1 MFINMQ
7 REYLILVGGDKNF
20 GAVKV
25 QPASKGLRLE
35 IDIERSVELD
45 EESVFKAYAVYPS
58 LKETDYLGVLEGYKG
73 DFNIDGGKGAFGVAI
88 TRKNTAKGNENFFC
102 CCSEDGRLD
111 VIEEVFKGG
120 REPKKE
126 SDKRVEGKTA
136 SSVPEP
142 QEKERE
148 TKEFV
153 KEYLA
158 SALKKLEKITE
169 GFTSEKVNGYYLR
182 GKNRIIES
190 VMANDKVYKAVM
202 RYGYYIFSTKA
213 DDTGEQFIVSIPVSA
228 KEGNPFE
235 GYEKYAFEVKSDI
248 PGDMNFYCI
257 AAGSDKQGDFFLK
270 EL

>member
-1 MFINMQ
+1 MQ

-35 IDIERSVELD
+35 IDIERSVEL
-45 EESVFKAYAVYPS
+45 EEGSVFKAYTVYPS
-58 LKETDYLGVLEGYKG
+58 LKETEYLGVLEGYKG

-88 TRKNTAKGNENFFC
+88 TRKNTSEGDEKFLC

-111 VIEEVFKGG
+111 VIEKVFEGG
-120 REPKKE
+120 GKQKKE
-126 SDKRVEGKTA
+126 PGKKEEEKEA
-136 SSVPEP
+136 SAVPEP
-142 QEKERE
+142 REKERE

-182 GKNRIIES
+182 GKNRIMES
-190 VMANDKVYKAVM
+190 VMANDKVYKAVV

-213 DDTGEQFIVSIPVSA
+213 DGECEQFIISVPVSA
-228 KEGNPFE
+228 KDGNPFE

-257 AAGSDKQGDFFLK
+257 AAGSDKQGEFFLK
-270 EL
+270 KS